1 MEKEQ
6 LNNSELDKIMLNA
19 LIADKDLSVPPGL
32 VDKTI
37 RKLEKRILLREL
49 ILELFIKLGIVLV
62 SLAILAVVFIWFN
75 GSEVISNL
83 YAHFINNWQIVTSV
97 LLLIFITILIDQV
110 GLRLYNSINKE
121 VNWKV

>member
-6 LNNSELDKIMLNA
+6 LNNSELDKLMLNA
-19 LIADKDLSVPPGL
+19 LIGNKDLSVPPGL

-49 ILELFIKLGIVLV
+49 IMELFIKLSIVLV
-62 SLAILAVVFIWFN
+62 SLSILAVVFVWFN
-75 GSEVISNL
+75 GNEVISNL
-83 YAHFINNWQIVTSV
+83 YAHFINNWQIFTSV
-97 LLLIFITILIDQV
+97 LFLVFIILLIDQV
-110 GLRLYNSINKE
+110 GLKLYNSIKKE

>member
-6 LNNSELDKIMLNA
+6 LNNSELDKLMLNA

-32 VDKTI
+32 ADKTI

-49 ILELFIKLGIVLV
+49 ILELFIKLSIVLI
-62 SLAILAVVFIWFN
+62 SLTILTVVFIWFN

-83 YAHFINNWQIVTSV
+83 YSHFISNWQIFTSV
-97 LLLIFITILIDQV
+97 LLLVFITILIDQV

-121 VNWKV
+121 VDWKV